1 MIKSKKLPLIIGM
14 LIGMTSLTSCGSSS
28 EETAQTAETVSQTAE
43 TTVPMTETEHETAE
57 ETLATPAA
65 TFKVESL
72 ENLHLGEDFLL
83 ENYYITNRTMAGNR
97 FYIDENGALWGY
109 GSNYYGQLGNGMAD
123 SLDAN
128 YSEPVKIAE
137 NVLSVD
143 MSKNGYFCI
152 YLTETGELYGMGSNM
167 LGLLGQEFDTATHY
181 TVDEYEKVLTPV
193 LLMEDVSYARAGR
206 ESIVAL
212 KNDGSVWWWGE
223 YKSTYSTYINDM
235 NLYWKSTADETN
247 PAKMLYNE
255 PTQILTDCVY
265 ATTGDWTGAAITK
278 NGELYTWGFNLYGEC
293 GVSITNDDYVRTP
306 KKVLDNVKMV
316 WPETLQFGDVG
327 TEIPDFMRYDS
338 SYNFNTFV
346 ELQDGTV
353 MACGANLGDQTKTI
367 AVSGDLIAE
376 ETRKYSTAFVPV
388 ELVEYSSDEY
398 NREVLDKCK
407 TGMSSDDVEK
417 ILTDGNFSYEWGSM
431 IAEDND
437 LKYITAENNRYILYF
452 DAELKLEQIIFQ
464 DDLAFTEEN

>member
-1 MIKSKKLPLIIGM
+1 MIKSKKLTLIIGM

-28 EETAQTAETVSQTAE
+28 EETAKTAETLSQTAE

-57 ETLATPAA
+57 ETPANPVA

-109 GSNYYGQLGNGMAD
+109 GSNYYGQLG
-123 SLDAN
+123 
-128 YSEPVKIAE
+128 
-137 NVLSVD
+137 
-143 MSKNGYFCI
+143 
-152 YLTETGELYGMGSNM
+152 
-167 LGLLGQEFDTATHY
+167 
-181 TVDEYEKVLTPV
+181 
-193 LLMEDVSYARAGR
+193 
-206 ESIVAL
+206 
-212 KNDGSVWWWGE
+212 
-223 YKSTYSTYINDM
+223 
-235 NLYWKSTADETN
+235 
-247 PAKMLYNE
+247 
-255 PTQILTDCVY
+255 
-265 ATTGDWTGAAITK
+265 
-278 NGELYTWGFNLYGEC
+278 
-293 GVSITNDDYVRTP
+293 
-306 KKVLDNVKMV
+306 
-316 WPETLQFGDVG
+316 
-327 TEIPDFMRYDS
+327 
-338 SYNFNTFV
+338 
-346 ELQDGTV
+346 TV
-353 MACGANLGDQTKTI
+353 MACGADLGDQTKTI

-376 ETRKYSTAFVPV
+376 ETRKYSTAFIPV